1 MIKKTL
7 ADKTRALYIK
17 CGDRDDFRIFNAN
30 LEKYKYM
37 SFYPYFDEDEDDEV
51 LYTTPSIM
59 IGFSDCDSTGPMSRQ
74 DAYNANMGNDDDMI
88 FVDCALAYMLNEER
102 VVISTSEI
110 EPIYISPIS
119 WDTVLQAE
127 SIGEPDLGDICDP
140 LLCYMREGS
149 APYEFD
155 EYIIDFMKNQD
166 KVKLKLIFRDGTL
179 SDTRKT
185 TLVYFHDEFVAA
197 LKHTGYDGCNCDV
210 YAFDE
215 EKWFSTL
222 EHIKNESGV
231 DKLFE
236 RSIVNLMDTT
246 RNADEFLFVPGVTG
260 VTGFQ

>member
-7 ADKTRALYIK
+7 ADKTRALFLK

-37 SFYPYFDEDEDDEV
+37 SFYPYFEEDENDNVQLDV
-51 LYTTPSIM
+51 PCLL
-59 IGFSDCDSTGPMSRQ
+59 IGFSNNDRTGPMSRQ

-88 FVDCALAYMLNEER
+88 FVDSALAYMLNEER

-110 EPIYISPIS
+110 EPIAISPIS
-119 WDTVLQAE
+119 WDTVLKAE
-127 SIGEPDLGDICDP
+127 SVGEPDLGDICEP
-140 LLCYMREGS
+140 LLTYMRES
-149 APYEFD
+149 SPPYEFD
-155 EYIIDFMKNQD
+155 LYVIDFLKHQD
-166 KVKLKLIFRDGTL
+166 KVTMKLIFRDGEL
-179 SDTRKT
+179 SETRKT
-185 TLVYFHDEFVAA
+185 TLVYFQNEFVAA
-197 LKHTGYDGCNCDV
+197 LKNTGYDGCNCDV

-222 EHIKNESGV
+222 EYIKNESGV
-231 DKLFE
+231 DKIFE

-260 VTGFQ
+260 VIGFQ